1 MCKQLLNVCCTATG
15 DCFIVCIAREEVRFV
30 GREEA
35 SKQVGTEGREG
46 EETTRNR
53 PNYFVQRSRGSA
65 HFCLFSFQQPHLCFV
80 MKCYYLNFLIET
92 GLLPVVF
99 HVVN

>member
-1 MCKQLLNVCCTATG
+1 MCAL
-15 DCFIVCIAREEVRFV
+15 REEVRSLETWKGGGFEISGE
-30 GREEA
+30 GRE
-35 SKQVGTEGREG
+35 EG

-80 MKCYYLNFLIET
+80 MNCFYSNCLIET
-92 GLLPVVF
+92 NSPADLKNNLPR
-99 HVVN
+99 